1 MSAQAPAFTIFSLP
15 NELLVAIAA
24 AGQEGRVADLQT
36 TFRSEWT
43 LSHLSRRFREVIVG
57 APALWTLVEADLDH
71 EGSLEILKLYLERS
85 RACNIWAALRHHTVV
100 VISEHNIAEK
110 FSRII
115 PHIDR
120 IWRLSI
126 RLRTASEEVLAPF
139 RDITAPILQHLEII
153 NENIYYE
160 LQPIELFSSGT
171 PKLTFMKMAGLT
183 AFPLARW
190 TAPLTHLELGRI
202 EEWETPDFLVA
213 ITTQCPLL
221 IHLRIDMSWVFQTVH
236 IPSLK
241 FLHISVLDNEDEQYL
256 LSVVNFFDTPAV
268 TELIIDGTHGDQ
280 IFVFFDSTRPHHSSF
295 PALTSL
301 YFVDRNPCFCES
313 DLLPIVGTTSSSP
326 QQFPALSSLS
336 LINQCFTPNL
346 VKGILG
352 PASEPWPLLKTVTLC
367 PKKSA
372 VENVYRTLQDAA
384 RSKQRRQALPKLRL
398 SPALLSLGNWQE
410 SGVEV
415 EKFDPVD
422 FLSAFRVP

>member
-1 MSAQAPAFTIFSLP
+1 
-15 NELLVAIAA
+15 
-24 AGQEGRVADLQT
+24 
-36 TFRSEWT
+36 
-43 LSHLSRRFREVIVG
+43 
-57 APALWTLVEADLDH
+57 
-71 EGSLEILKLYLERS
+71 
-85 RACNIWAALRHHTVV
+85 
-100 VISEHNIAEK
+100 
-110 FSRII
+110 
-115 PHIDR
+115 
-120 IWRLSI
+120 
-126 RLRTASEEVLAPF
+126 
-139 RDITAPILQHLEII
+139 
-153 NENIYYE
+153 
-160 LQPIELFSSGT
+160 
-171 PKLTFMKMAGLT
+171 
-183 AFPLARW
+183 
-190 TAPLTHLELGRI
+190 
-202 EEWETPDFLVA
+202 
-213 ITTQCPLL
+213 LL

-280 IFVFFDSTRPHHSSF
+280 IFVFFDSTRLHHSSF